1 MAECPA
7 GLAVTGLSAAPVPL
21 CLYPTLTHA
30 IPCHLLCFLPFPQ
43 APVQECQAGL
53 ASLRQVTD
61 GLRAGVVSKE
71 TELMTTLV
79 QRISGTEGAVEA
91 LEGQLRKLTRDGKVQ
106 EAMPSREALAAV
118 QTALAN
124 SANTTN
130 GGGGGGGGGDGGGAA
145 AVAAPST
152 PTPGGG
158 GGGGGGGGKALLPV
172 KEGGGG
178 GGGGGNANGDYFVQ
192 TLGAVQLDS
201 EEDIRLQIKLLCEA
215 MDNVK
220 RRVNQIAG
228 STHLNPIDF
237 PTRNELNEVKKVL
250 LTDLSDIDAKYIK

>member
-1 MAECPA
+1 M
-7 GLAVTGLSAAPVPL
+7 
-21 CLYPTLTHA
+21 
-30 IPCHLLCFLPFPQ
+30 
-43 APVQECQAGL
+43 QECQAGL

-61 GLRAGVVSKE
+61 GLRSGVVSKE

-91 LEGQLRKLTRDGKVQ
+91 LEGQLRKLQRDGKVQ
-106 EAMPSREALAAV
+106 EALPSKEALMAV
-118 QTALAN
+118 QTALVN

-130 GGGGGGGGGDGGGAA
+130 GAGGGGGGGGGGGDGAGVV

-158 GGGGGGGGKALLPV
+158 SGGGKVPLG

-250 LTDLSDIDAKYIK
+250 LTDLSDIDAKYIKWVLVVGAVLWGNGENEL